1 MESSQPREFGKRSP
15 VTSALHTEPV
25 KRSHH
30 VALLLMGTLAVGGSA
45 YALIPKENC
54 EPKGAGMASPSLP
67 RAGAECSPRASSSG
81 TSHVGYSGAWSRGS
95 YFGGDPSSNRSS
107 SSALAESGSGEV
119 TRGGFGG
126 FARAIA
132 AHFSG
137 S

>member
-1 MESSQPREFGKRSP
+1 MESSQPRQFGKRNP
-15 VTSALHTEPV
+15 ATSALHTEPV

-30 VALLLMGTLAVGGSA
+30 VALLLMGTLAIGGSA
-45 YALIPKENC
+45 YALMPKENC
-54 EPKGAGMASPSLP
+54 EPKGPGMASPSLP
-67 RAGAECSPRASSSG
+67 QGGVECPPRGSSSS
-81 TSHVGYSGAWSRGS
+81 TSHGGWGGTWSRGS

-107 SSALAESGSGEV
+107 SSASAESGSGEV